1 MRAQMSEKGNKILY
15 VVLSLLLAIVF
26 WLYVDNEL
34 GNEMQMEITGVPID
48 FIGAED
54 TLPSRGLMLADGE
67 DRKSVV

>member
-34 GNEMQMEITGVPID
+34 GNEMQMEITGVPI
-48 FIGAED
+48 GL
-54 TLPSRGLMLADGE
+54 TYSR
-67 DRKSVV
+67 SS